1 MNKKLKNSPNIQ
13 LFRKV
18 NGLPNVLVLFV
29 LVVFEP
35 IVLRLEDEFCVLILL
50 ADFPVDSDALVLLL
64 KLSLLVSLEL
74 FDIVDIMLLT
84 VGCSPPS
91 LVLVPSAIKDPGS

>member
-1 MNKKLKNSPNIQ
+1 M
-13 LFRKV
+13 
-18 NGLPNVLVLFV
+18 LVLFV

-35 IVLRLEDEFCVLILL
+35 IVLRLEDEFCELILL
-50 ADFPVDSDALVLLL
+50 ADLPVDSDALLLLL

-84 VGCSPPS
+84 VG
-91 LVLVPSAIKDPGS
+91 